1 MSLSIQPST
10 TFTSIA
16 QRALAIGL
24 PLSAV
29 ALFLLVDPHDA
40 HTKADVIGFAAC
52 HRIAERSLSIGGIQL
67 PLCAR
72 CTGIYIGMITGWTW
86 LAARGRM
93 RAAQFPPRA
102 IALMLIGF
110 VALMGI
116 DGLNSLAMLIPGAPH
131 LYDTQ
136 NWMRLFTGS
145 LYGVAV
151 SALLTPM
158 INVSLWREPGGD
170 SALENW
176 REAALIAGVAIALAM
191 LALTQADFLLWPLTA
206 VSVIGAV
213 GLMAVLN
220 TSIVAIAIG
229 RVNAYTGWRELFT
242 PGLAGIGLALTEL
255 VVIAA
260 LRANFPAIPG

>member
-1 MSLSIQPST
+1 M

-16 QRALAIGL
+16 RRALSIGL
-24 PLSAV
+24 PLSVVAFFLAV
-29 ALFLLVDPHDA
+29 EPHDA
-40 HTKADVIGFAAC
+40 HTKANVIGFATC

-86 LAARGRM
+86 LAVRGRM

-102 IALMLIGF
+102 IVGLLIGF

-116 DGLNSLAMLIPGAPH
+116 DGLNSLTMLIPGAPH

-170 SALENW
+170 GALENW
-176 REAALIAGVAIALAM
+176 GEVALVAGVAVALAM
-191 LALTQADFLLWPLTA
+191 LALTQADFLLWPLTV
-206 VSVIGAV
+206 VSVLGAV
-213 GLMAVLN
+213 GLMAILN

-229 RVNAYTGWRELFT
+229 KVNAYARWRDLFT
-242 PGLAGIGLALTEL
+242 PGLAGLGLALAEL

-260 LRANFPAIPG
+260 LRVDFLPLPG